1 MNMKRIALLCFT
13 SLWIIALPVSLVA
26 QNCTGEPFP
35 EIEIRTILQD
45 HDTLCRL
52 ISFSDTLYVTNA
64 EAHLIRQRYQHPDC
78 YTPSNQL
85 LDKPLWILRVE
96 GEICK
101 QLTTRICDR
110 AEYYDRS
117 DGKWIP
123 LTRVNTV
130 GYPTF
135 EIQQDQ
141 TRCQLIFKT
150 DN

>member
-1 MNMKRIALLCFT
+1 MKRIALLCFT

-26 QNCTGEPFP
+26 QNCNGEPFI
-35 EIEIRTILQD
+35 ENEIRTILQD

-64 EAHLIRQRYQHPDC
+64 EAHLTRQRYQHPDC

-85 LDKPLWILRVE
+85 LDKSLWILRVE
-96 GEICK
+96 GNICE
-101 QLTTRICDR
+101 QLTTRICNR

-117 DGKWIP
+117 DGKWVP

-141 TRCQLIFKT
+141 TRYQLIFKT

>member
-13 SLWIIALPVSLVA
+13 ALWIIALPVSLVA
-26 QNCTGEPFP
+26 QTRAGDPFP

-45 HDTLCRL
+45 YDTLCRL

-64 EAHLIRQRYQHPDC
+64 EAHLTRQRYLHPDC

-85 LDKPLWILRVE
+85 LDNPLWILRIE
-96 GEICK
+96 GEICQ
-101 QLTTRICDR
+101 QLTTRICNR

-117 DGKWIP
+117 DGKWVP

-130 GYPTF
+130 GDPTI

-141 TRCQLIFKT
+141 ARCQLIFKT